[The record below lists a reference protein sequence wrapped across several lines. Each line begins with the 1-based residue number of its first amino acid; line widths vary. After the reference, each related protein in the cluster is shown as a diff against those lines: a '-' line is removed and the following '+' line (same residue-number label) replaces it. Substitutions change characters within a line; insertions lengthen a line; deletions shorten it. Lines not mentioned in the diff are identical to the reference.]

1 MKKMKHIVVAILSLA
16 LAVGLCSTAFAQQP
30 QTPMK
35 APAMEKPEKI
45 MVKGKIAYAKSTGYI
60 VRGEVPPGDFLIVNQ
75 DKRSLKSLM
84 KKGTT
89 LNIEGHLTVGADR
102 LFIEKINGKA
112 YSGAKMKGM
121 Q

>member
-1 MKKMKHIVVAILSLA
+1 MKKMQHIVIVILSLA
-16 LAVGLCSTAFAQQP
+16 LAVGLCSTAVAQQ
-30 QTPMK
+30 QAPMK

-60 VRGEVPPGDFLIVNQ
+60 VRGEVPPSDFLIVNQ
-75 DKRSLKSLM
+75 DKGSLKSLM
-84 KKGTT
+84 QKGAT
-89 LNIEGHLTVGADR
+89 LNIEGHLTIGADR

-112 YSGAKMKGM
+112 YSGAKMEGM

>member
-1 MKKMKHIVVAILSLA
+1 MKKMKIVGIMILSLA
-16 LAVGLCSTAFAQQP
+16 LAAGFASQAFAQQ
-30 QTPMK
+30 QAPMK

-45 MVKGKIAYAKSTGYI
+45 TVKGKIAYAKSTGYI

-84 KKGTT
+84 EKKTT

-102 LFIEKINGKA
+102 LFIEKIDGKA